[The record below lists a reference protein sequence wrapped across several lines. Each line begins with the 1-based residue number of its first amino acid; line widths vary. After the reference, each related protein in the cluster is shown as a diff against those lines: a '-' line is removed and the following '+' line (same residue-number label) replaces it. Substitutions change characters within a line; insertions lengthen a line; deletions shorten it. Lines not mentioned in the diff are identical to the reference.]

1 MKKYPQ
7 SILVVTLSNIGD
19 VVMTTPVIMALV
31 QRFPAARMT
40 VVVGPKAI
48 GAIEKSPHIHR
59 VVVYDKKA
67 DLISKWTFLRELRK
81 EKYDLVVDL
90 RNTAIPFLVSCKK
103 RSPLFRKF
111 KKINM
116 RDRHLEVLEM
126 MGGLS
131 RSLGIVPMP
140 HPFQFFD
147 GKDEASCR
155 TKLKEQGITQESGW
169 ILVAPGAASGRKRW
183 PADSFR
189 EVIKE
194 LLARTGK
201 QALLIGSG
209 DERPIAEEVAKG
221 LPGSVKTLCGKMSL
235 SETAWLISRAALVIA
250 NDSAIMH
257 LGFEIGTPTVGVFG
271 PTDHEKYGHS
281 GPRFRIAREDAVKC
295 GCGSEELSYAER
307 SCFHGLKPE
316 KVIVLGM
323 EIINKE

>member
-1 MKKYPQ
+1 
-7 SILVVTLSNIGD
+7 
-19 VVMTTPVIMALV
+19 MTTPVIMALV

-48 GAIEKSPHIHR
+48 GAIEKSPYIHR
-59 VVVYDKKA
+59 IVVYNKKT
-67 DLISKWTFLRELRK
+67 DLFSKLKFVRELRK

-111 KKINM
+111 TKVNM

-126 MGGLS
+126 MRGLS
-131 RSLGIVPMP
+131 RSFGTVPMP
-140 HPFQFFD
+140 SKQMGQAPFPSENEPVPPFQFFD

-155 TKLKEQGITQESGW
+155 TKLKGQGITQESGW

-189 EVIKE
+189 DVIRE
-194 LLARTGK
+194 LLAKTGK
-201 QALLIGSG
+201 QVLLVGSG
-209 DERPIAEEVAKG
+209 DERPIAEEVANG
-221 LPGSVKTLCGKMSL
+221 LSGAVKILCGKMSL
-235 SETAWLISRAALVIA
+235 SETAWLISQASLVVA

-271 PTDHEKYGHS
+271 PTNHEKYGHE
-281 GPRFRIAREDAVKC
+281 GPKFRIAREDGARC
-295 GCGSEELSYAER
+295 GCSSEKLHYAER

-316 KVIVLGM
+316 RVIAMCL
-323 EIINKE
+323 EITK